1 MEQGSPEWFAARLGK
16 VTASRIADVMARTKS
31 GYGAGRTGYMAELI
45 SERLSGTPYE
55 RFQNSAMQWGNEK
68 EPEARVLY
76 ELLEDVAVDQV
87 GFIDHPALAMTGAS
101 PDGHVGDAGM
111 VEIKCPMTHT
121 HIETL
126 IHQMVDTKYVYQM
139 QWQMACTGRQWCDFF
154 SFDPR
159 MPVSMRY
166 FKKRFYRDAQQI
178 ADIEREVR
186 TFLLDLDQK
195 IATLRQRY
203 PEQVAA

>member
-31 GYGAGRTGYMAELI
+31 GYAASRGSYMAELI
-45 SERLSGTPYE
+45 SERLSGTSYE
-55 RFQNSAMQWGNEK
+55 RFQNAAMQWGNDK

-76 ELLEDVAVDQV
+76 ELLEDVSVAEV
-87 GFIDHPALAMTGAS
+87 GFIEHPSLAMTGAS
-101 PDGHVGDAGM
+101 PDGHIGEVGM

-126 IHQMVDTKYVYQM
+126 IHNMVDTKYVYQM

-166 FKKRFYRDAQQI
+166 FKKRFHRDAQQI

-203 PEQVAA
+203 PEQAAA